1 MTKDLARAT
10 NDEIQEILFEL
21 SIGLTP
27 QKALSAPKIS
37 DLVRDYD
44 DKTTANLVVMV
55 LRAAIESFG
64 VSQQP
69 NVMSLVQLAYDL
81 VEKYPSES
89 LEDFILALKNARL
102 RGFKT
107 YNSLSSMKLHE
118 IFNDYFV
125 EKSKFLE
132 NRHLD
137 NKAAALGQD
146 ASVVAAIAAAPQV
159 ATMLKRRLD
168 PTHPNLESLRRKLN
182 ITAAK
187 EDRKIITLEQAEE
200 QRAEV
205 EAANYRHA
213 TRRQDLHQR

>member
-1 MTKDLARAT
+1 
-10 NDEIQEILFEL
+10 
-21 SIGLTP
+21 
-27 QKALSAPKIS
+27 
-37 DLVRDYD
+37 
-44 DKTTANLVVMV
+44 MV

-69 NVMSLVQLAYDL
+69 NAMSLMQLASDL
-81 VEKYPSES
+81 IEKYSCES
-89 LEDFILALKNARL
+89 LEDIMLALKNARL
-102 RGFKT
+102 KGVKT
-107 YNSLSSMKLHE
+107 YNSLSSMKFHE

-137 NKAAALGQD
+137 YKANALGQD
-146 ASVVAAIAAAPQV
+146 ASVVATIAAAPQV

-168 PTHPNLESLRRKLN
+168 PTHPNLESLRRKLS

-187 EDRKIITLEQAEE
+187 EDRGLITPEKAAE
-200 QRAEV
+200 QRAEI

-213 TRRQDLHQR
+213 TRRQDPHQR